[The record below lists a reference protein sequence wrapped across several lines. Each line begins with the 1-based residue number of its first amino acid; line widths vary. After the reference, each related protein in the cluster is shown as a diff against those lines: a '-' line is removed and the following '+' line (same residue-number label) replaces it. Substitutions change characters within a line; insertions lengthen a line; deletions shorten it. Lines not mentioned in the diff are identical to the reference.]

1 MFGLIEGESDM
12 SFTIIW
18 RLENDSDFFEQ
29 TFKNKKSATLALK
42 AWRSVW
48 GLHESDCVVFDL
60 YKAGKSS

>member
-1 MFGLIEGESDM
+1 M